1 MSSAGGSGASG
12 STQAPSYGSQEPQA
26 THPLAVALQTFVDEL
41 HGLRGVM
48 PLLSRT
54 ARAAEEEARDRKQE
68 DLRRGPL
75 LSYDE
80 ADYVELPDDH
90 RLIAGKDPE
99 FLRHEV
105 IATGLHHA
113 ERDLGSATLL
123 MMGAHFDRFVGDVV
137 RAAFEI
143 RPRAMEVV
151 GSKVS
156 LSEVNDLADVALIQD
171 LMIEREIKEL
181 LGRPRREQVAWF
193 ESSCEMPPLDQ
204 CLGAELDEMTALHD
218 LVSHHGG
225 RLSRVALPGLRGL
238 TSRFIGPHVNGG
250 SVFVTK
256 QYVDSV
262 HDTLF
267 LVALSICQ
275 GVWRSAQDDQGEL
288 ADSNLHDLTY
298 RLLILEEYEL
308 AQRALQLVE
317 VFRGAMSEFFR
328 LVSVINLA
336 QTHRWLGDE
345 VGCAEVLA
353 REEWGAHEPPFQLS
367 AVVLQG
373 KWTEA
378 ERLMQTCVQ
387 ESLLTRTAF
396 EYWPVFREFRERPEY
411 RRVLARAFPG

>member
-1 MSSAGGSGASG
+1 MPLSQSRPQPWPGA
-12 STQAPSYGSQEPQA
+12 QEPQA

-41 HGLRGVM
+41 HGLREVM
-48 PLLSRT
+48 PLLSKT
-54 ARAAEEEARDRKQE
+54 ARSAEEEARERKQE
-68 DLRRGPL
+68 Y
-75 LSYDE
+75 LSSLPPYDE
-80 ADYVELPDDH
+80 ADYAELPDDH

-99 FLRHEV
+99 FLGHEV

-137 RAAFEI
+137 RTAFKI
-143 RPRAMEVV
+143 RPEA
-151 GSKVS
+151 
-156 LSEVNDLADVALIQD
+156 
-171 LMIEREIKEL
+171 IKEL
-181 LGRPRREQVAWF
+181 LSRPRLEQIAWF
-193 ESSCEMPPLDQ
+193 ESRCEMPRLDHG
-204 CLGAELDEMTALHD
+204 LSAELDEVRALHD
-218 LVSHHGG
+218 P
-225 RLSRVALPGLRGL
+225 RVDG
-238 TSRFIGPHVNGG
+238 S

-256 QYVDSV
+256 QHVDSA

-275 GVWRSAQDDQGEL
+275 GVWRSAQEDQGEL
-288 ADSNLHDLTY
+288 ADANLHDLTY

-328 LVSVINLA
+328 LVNVINLA
-336 QTHRWLGDE
+336 QAHRWLGDE

-353 REEWGAHEPPFQLS
+353 SEDWGSHSPPFRLS

-373 KWTEA
+373 KWVEA

-387 ESLLTRTAF
+387 ESLLTRSAF
-396 EYWPVFREFRERPEY
+396 ESWPVFQEFRERPEY
-411 RRVLARAFPG
+411 RRVFARAFPS